1 MVLLI
6 LAVVWTVYLFTWL
19 RARRDRR
26 GVNSISSFSHHLSVL
41 ERTSPARPSGSSL
54 ASRSVG
60 RPTPIYPAHS
70 YVAPRPA
77 MSLDAARRRRRNV
90 LYALAG
96 AAVTTMVLIPFMG
109 TAMIALNLLVDA
121 LLAGYVVLL
130 VRTQRLANERR
141 EKVRYLPQSTAV
153 APVAERQYALQRSA
167 N

>member
-41 ERTSPARPSGSSL
+41 ERTSPARIGGSSL
-54 ASRSVG
+54 TGRSA
-60 RPTPIYPAHS
+60 RPTPIYPALG

-90 LYALAG
+90 LYVLAG

-109 TAMIALNLLVDA
+109 SLMVAVHLLIDL
-121 LLAGYVVLL
+121 LLAGYIVLL
-130 VRTQRLANERR
+130 VRTQRLAAERR
-141 EKVRYLPQSTAV
+141 DKVRYLPQAAPV
-153 APVAERQYALQRSA
+153 APVVERQYALQRSA

>member
-1 MVLLI
+1 VVLLI

-26 GVNSISSFSHHLSVL
+26 GVNSISSFSRHLSVL
-41 ERTSPARPSGSSL
+41 ERTSPTRIGGSSL
-54 ASRSVG
+54 AGRSPG
-60 RPTPIYPAHS
+60 RPTPIYPAVG

-90 LYALAG
+90 LYVLAG
-96 AAVTTMVLIPFMG
+96 AAVTSMVLIPFMG
-109 TAMIALNLLVDA
+109 SLMVVLHLLIDV

-130 VRTQRLANERR
+130 VRTQRLAAERR
-141 EKVRYLPQSTAV
+141 DKVRYLPQPSAM